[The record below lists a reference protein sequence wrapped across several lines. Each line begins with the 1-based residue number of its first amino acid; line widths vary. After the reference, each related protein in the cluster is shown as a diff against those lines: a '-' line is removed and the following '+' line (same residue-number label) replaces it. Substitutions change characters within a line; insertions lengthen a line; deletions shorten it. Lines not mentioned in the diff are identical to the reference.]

1 MSDFLRLTDM
11 TRRLDNFRDIQVV
24 VYYEIRF
31 IVFKY
36 DIYTRIYTTQR
47 YEAYSVGSNQY
58 DYYTIPKLY
67 F

>member
-1 MSDFLRLTDM
+1 M

-31 IVFKY
+31 IVCKY
-36 DIYTRIYTTQR
+36 DIYTTQR
-47 YEAYSVGSNQY
+47 YEAYSVDSNQY

>member
-1 MSDFLRLTDM
+1 M

-31 IVFKY
+31 IVCKY
-36 DIYTRIYTTQR
+36 DIYTTQR
-47 YEAYSVGSNQY
+47 YEAYSQAVDSNQY

>member
-1 MSDFLRLTDM
+1 M
-11 TRRLDNFRDIQVV
+11 TLRLDNFRDIQVV

-31 IVFKY
+31 IVCKY
-36 DIYTRIYTTQR
+36 DIYTTQR
-47 YEAYSVGSNQY
+47 YESYSVDSNQY

>member
-36 DIYTRIYTTQR
+36 DIYTTQR